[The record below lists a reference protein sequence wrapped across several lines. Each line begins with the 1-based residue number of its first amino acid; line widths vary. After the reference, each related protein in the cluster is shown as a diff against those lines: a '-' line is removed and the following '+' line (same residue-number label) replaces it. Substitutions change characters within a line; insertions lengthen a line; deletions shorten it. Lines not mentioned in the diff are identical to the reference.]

1 MKAELTA
8 FASYLSEYLGYN
20 LADLQKKSR
29 KKELVRPRQQI
40 MAYLHSVK
48 NGTVRNENISEIF
61 NQNHATVNH
70 AVKCIQNDCFASAE
84 FDYKWRL
91 FVEHGNKYKLV
102 ILPDPEPVMELEFM
116 DKHSL

>member
-29 KKELVRPRQQI
+29 NKELVRPRQQI

-61 NQNHATVNH
+61 NQGLYDELME
-70 AVKCIQNDCFASAE
+70 QEAE
-84 FDYKWRL
+84 EK
-91 FVEHGNKYKLV
+91 VEYNKIIKADLKKLSNY
-102 ILPDPEPVMELEFM
+102 ILN
-116 DKHSL
+116 